1 MAKFNPDDCKYC
13 NNTDGVCCH
22 EAIRTDNKAQV
33 HIIDAQDEHHH
44 DEADAHVFMLNGLL
58 VAKDV
63 VMPLEQGSN

>member
-1 MAKFNPDDCKYC
+1 MNPVCNFC

-33 HIIDAQDEHHH
+33 HIIDPQDERYH
-44 DEADAHVFMLNGLL
+44 DESDAHVFMLNGLL

-63 VMPLEQGSN
+63 PMPKAGV